1 MPTAIP
7 VPVQPN
13 WMTIALRLAGVYN
26 LLWGAWAILFPNHFW
41 SLLDM
46 QQPNY
51 PFLWQCI
58 GMIVGVYGVGY
69 WVAATDVARHWPIV
83 LVGLLGKI
91 FGPIGFID
99 AHFVRDLVPLRFGV
113 TLLTNDLV
121 WWVPFALMLRHAYRV
136 NERHRAASLLETAPT
151 QSASLTAALD
161 LAKTNAGV
169 SLRDLSNQRPVLV
182 VFLRHLGCTFCREAL
197 ADLRDRRAEIERT
210 ATICLVHMTDE
221 ARAADFF
228 AKYNL
233 ADVPRVSDPDKRL
246 YAALELQRGTLSQLF
261 GPRLWLRGFV
271 AGVLGRHFVGPLQGD
286 GFQMPGAFLIHN
298 ARLVR
303 AFRHQ
308 DAADRP
314 DYCALTA

>member
-1 MPTAIP
+1 MPIAA
-7 VPVQPN
+7 QPPLQPK

-26 LLWGAWAILFPNHFW
+26 LLWGAWAILFPSHFW

-91 FGPIGFID
+91 FGPIGFLD
-99 AHFVRDLVPLRFGV
+99 AHFLRDLVPLRFGV

-136 NERHRAASLLETAPT
+136 NERQRVESLVETAPT
-151 QSASLTAALD
+151 QPANLSAALA
-161 LAKTNAGV
+161 AKTNTNQ
-169 SLRDLSNQRPVLV
+169 SLADLSRQRPVLV

-197 ADLRDRRAEIERT
+197 ADLQARRAEIERAT
-210 ATICLVHMTDE
+210 TICLVHMTDDP
-221 ARAADFF
+221 RAADFF
-228 AKYNL
+228 ATYNL
-233 ADVPRVSDPDKRL
+233 VDVPRVSDPEKRL
-246 YAALELQRGTLSQLF
+246 YAALELNRGTLSQLF

-271 AGVLGRHFVGPLQGD
+271 AGVLGRHLVGSLQGD
-286 GFQMPGAFLIHN
+286 GFQMPGAFVIRD
-298 ARLVR
+298 ARVVR